1 MIADAIERMRL
12 DLRELQSSS
21 IAQRLDPEPY
31 LKELTRTIRRL
42 EQRLDSGVPPK
53 PPMNAE
59 EVWARWRLLGYD
71 LLKLGKRE
79 VRSMCVSPET
89 ALRPRLVTAIA
100 NHPEY
105 LARPSTIFGMANAY
119 WHKWRSM
126 EEPQQI
132 ESLIWSAISKGGM
145 ASQSK
150 VLAQWRR
157 HRFLFSSEAA
167 SGIAQIVVRDRKAPK
182 LVCADLFVD
191 PNTTLARQS
200 HAAATEQAVR
210 ILLSG
215 EATCAEESALQ
226 ELHWIVTN
234 LATQELDHETF
245 RLSMAKLILSKLP
258 ERCPS
263 FQRALTEVVHTDSRM
278 GDPRLPDRAVNWRT
292 LPDEARARFVS
303 WIAGETLQFFFET
316 LVPRNDEN
324 RRRAD
329 FWLQYVRRS
338 RNLRDFQVAVS
349 REDESKIKAIRAKTM
364 PSYSR
369 MKSWDSTSAFL
380 MAFQGYGEDYV
391 IIEFSETGNAAYI
404 YEKSVF
410 EQKGARMR
418 SPTYGLNKDL
428 KRMAEV
434 RQRIVHVG
442 SWENA
447 ARSRLAELGIKP

>member
-1 MIADAIERMRL
+1 MIAEAMELLKL
-12 DLRELQSSS
+12 DLHEFQISSL
-21 IAQRLDPEPY
+21 AQRLDPEPY
-31 LKELTRTIRRL
+31 LHELTRTIRRL

-59 EVWARWRLLGYD
+59 QVWAKWRLLGYD
-71 LLKLGKRE
+71 LLKLEKRE
-79 VRSMCVSPET
+79 VRSLCVSPET

-100 NHPEY
+100 NHPEH
-105 LARPSTIFGMANAY
+105 LSRASTIFGMVSAY

-132 ESLIWSAISKGGM
+132 ESLIWSAISKDGM
-145 ASQSK
+145 AHRSK
-150 VLAQWRR
+150 VIAQWGR

-167 SGIAQIVVRDRKAPK
+167 NGIAQIVVRDHKAPR
-182 LVCADLFVD
+182 LVCADLFID
-191 PNTTLARQS
+191 PNTALARQS
-200 HAAATEQAVR
+200 HAVATEQAVR
-210 ILLSG
+210 MLLSG
-215 EATCAEESALQ
+215 EATFTEERALQ
-226 ELHWIVTN
+226 DLHWMIAH

-245 RLSMAKLILSKLP
+245 RTAMAKLILSKLP

-263 FQRALTEVVHTDSRM
+263 FQRALTEIVHGDKRM
-278 GDPRLPDRAVNWRT
+278 GDPRLPDKAVNWRN

-349 REDESKIKAIRAKTM
+349 REDESKIRAIRAKTM

-380 MAFQGYGEDYV
+380 MVFQGYGKDYV

-410 EQKGARMR
+410 EAKGARMR
-418 SPTYGLNKDL
+418 SPTYDLNKDL
-428 KRMAEV
+428 KRMADV
-434 RQRIVHVG
+434 KQRILHLG
-442 SWENA
+442 SWENS
-447 ARSRLAELGIKP
+447 ARSKLAEMGIRP